1 MRMRTAGLPV
11 QKSKIEKVTFVANCV
26 RDLYAKNER
35 HISKTVGGVAF

>member
-26 RDLYAKNER
+26 RDLYATNKR